1 MSRAL
6 IPSGDPR
13 VVKRLKMKEI
23 VAIDNTAIC
32 NCINLGFSSQVDRVY
47 ALTVNTTR
55 GCPQRGVH
63 LFCVAW

>member
-13 VVKRLKMKEI
+13 GVKRSKMKEI

-32 NCINLGFSSQVDRVY
+32 NRINFGFSSQVDRI
-47 ALTVNTTR
+47 
-55 GCPQRGVH
+55 
-63 LFCVAW
+63 